1 MSASFA
7 SPPYGEGKCL
17 LRHRSNRPKL
27 RNCPWTD
34 TIPGH
39 RSRQLGITQRSVGH
53 LWKCEVCGYAFE
65 TTVSYATVTPLLCL
79 DDFNSPVVGIYNRDH
94 HHGIS
99 LLYRRAGRHRGVFA
113 AERTLGLSVH
123 SKQEPFFFRS
133 CLTLWLLGSGL
144 VGWFRQRRSCK
155 HPNLY
160 GSHGRNA

>member
-99 LLYRRAGRHRGVFA
+99 LLYLRASGPLAFSSYASEGLPQGSAALKGITQSYCSRRKAG
-113 AERTLGLSVH
+113 ERTSV
-123 SKQEPFFFRS
+123 
-133 CLTLWLLGSGL
+133 L
-144 VGWFRQRRSCK
+144 
-155 HPNLY
+155 
-160 GSHGRNA
+160 A